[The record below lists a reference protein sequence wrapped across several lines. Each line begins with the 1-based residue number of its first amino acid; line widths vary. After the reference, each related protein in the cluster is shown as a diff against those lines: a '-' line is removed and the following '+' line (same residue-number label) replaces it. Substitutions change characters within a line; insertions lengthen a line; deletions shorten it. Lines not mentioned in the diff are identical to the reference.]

1 MNENFKNLFNRQPNE
16 IINGDYYFNADSD
29 GDNFNAKDAELWL
42 SGVFKDRWKSAVK
55 ADNGLVKAFYADVLN
70 IFAQNPSPFM
80 EIACGPGMGLTPI
93 ILSRNPGALC
103 LATDACSLLV
113 KSLRQHISSNLKQF
127 NIDLASFSIFDIPM
141 QANSLDIVTS
151 FIGVS
156 STRSGEQGKLK
167 ALSEIYRVLKK
178 GGCFIAVE
186 NEWLDI
192 EAIRKVFRLWGRNM
206 WVGMEEETSWNEKF
220 KKSGFTV
227 EKSDKTFFRYLTGY
241 DNELGE
247 QAERY
252 GVKVGMKY
260 TLFVLRK

>member
-1 MNENFKNLFNRQPNE
+1 MNEYFKNLFNRQPNE

-70 IFAQNPSPFM
+70 IFAQNPFPFM

-93 ILSRNPGALC
+93 ILSRNPGASC

-178 GGCFIAVE
+178 DGCFIAVE
-186 NEWLDI
+186 NEWRDM

-206 WVGMEEETSWNEKF
+206 WVGMEEKTSWNEKF
-220 KKSGFTV
+220 EKSGFTV
-227 EKSDKTFFRYLTGY
+227 EKSDKTFFRYLDGY

-252 GVKVGMKY
+252 GIKVGMKY